1 MKTKMTIG
9 EKIEYEVRKQE
20 FSITEFA
27 RLINCKRN
35 NVYNIFKRNTIDI
48 ELLAKISKVLSYNF
62 FADLAKDYSL
72 ADTPQVESEQ
82 DEYNRK
88 AVNQFMDV
96 VPKILK
102 ELGKETTIGFGSKE
116 EFDEPM
122 PDFSLPSY
130 CITFT
135 IGSTWTEKSNTVSG
149 SVFDV
154 QQISDGDKFSFNSIV
169 SKPYGSRIIDIKLDY
184 KSYDEWKEL
193 LTFVFQKFPN
203 LRFRRHLETN
213 YINPILI
220 N

>member
-116 EFDEPM
+116 ELDEPM

-135 IGSTWTEKSNTVSG
+135 IGSTWAEKSNTVSG

-154 QQISDGDKFSFNSIV
+154 QQISDGDKISFNSIV

-193 LTFVFQKFPN
+193 LTFIFQKFPN